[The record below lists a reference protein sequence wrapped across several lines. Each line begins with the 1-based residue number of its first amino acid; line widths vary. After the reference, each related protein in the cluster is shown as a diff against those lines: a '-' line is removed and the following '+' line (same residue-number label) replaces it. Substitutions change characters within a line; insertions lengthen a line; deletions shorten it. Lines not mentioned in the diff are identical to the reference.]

1 MDGAAANYVAAVRR
15 TLAFDPPLAA
25 RVAAEIE
32 DHLSEALA
40 DHPTE
45 TEAILTRFG
54 PPEVV
59 ARGCAVAQAPHRLR
73 ASARLML
80 TTLLL
85 IVLTMRLRG
94 ALLPEV
100 RLDGWLF
107 LAHLCDRYGL
117 LVALVGA
124 LFSLWAAQKLAQ
136 GQPGNRWMTP
146 RRLTEATALAL
157 LISCFGGLGLT
168 IASLSLSP
176 SWSASAPL
184 LTTAAEALAL
194 TLLGFDL
201 RRLRGYPGLCSA
213 DY

>member
-1 MDGAAANYVAAVRR
+1 MDGAAASYVAAVRR

-40 DHPTE
+40 DRPTE

-59 ARGCAVAQAPHRLR
+59 ARGCAVAQAPYRLR

-100 RLDGWLF
+100 APDGWLL
-107 LAHLCDRYGL
+107 LARIGDRYGL
-117 LVALVGA
+117 IAAFLGA
-124 LFSLWAAQKLAQ
+124 FFSLIAAHRLARAQPWPRWPNPVRLTQATAAALLTSCLGGLALTGASLNQSTNWAAA
-136 GQPGNRWMTP
+136 
-146 RRLTEATALAL
+146 
-157 LISCFGGLGLT
+157 
-168 IASLSLSP
+168 
-176 SWSASAPL
+176 APL
-184 LTTAAEALAL
+184 LTTGAEVLAL
-194 TLLGFDL
+194 TLLGLDL
-201 RRLRGYPGLCSA
+201 RRLRSYPGLGGA
-213 DY
+213 V

>member
-40 DHPTE
+40 DRPTE
-45 TEAILTRFG
+45 AEAILTRFG

-136 GQPGNRWMTP
+136 GQPWHRWMTP

-157 LISCFGGLGLT
+157 VISCFGGLGLT

-176 SWSASAPL
+176 TWSASAPL

-194 TLLGFDL
+194 ILLGLDL
-201 RRLRGYPGLCSA
+201 RRLRGYPGLGGA
-213 DY
+213 E